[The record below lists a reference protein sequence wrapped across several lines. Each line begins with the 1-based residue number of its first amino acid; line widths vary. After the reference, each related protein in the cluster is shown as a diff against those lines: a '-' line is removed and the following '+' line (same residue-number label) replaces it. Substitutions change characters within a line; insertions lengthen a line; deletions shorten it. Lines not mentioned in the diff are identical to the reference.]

1 MFASWNMYHK
11 YIPQYW
17 NPYSIAF
24 WNIPWKIPYHLV
36 LACQQNS
43 CHSIPIQVQN
53 GQHKILSLNNGE
65 MLGRS
70 FGFKI
75 RLAAKSIDNELSAP
89 NDGSKIFSMPTKF
102 INRIF
107 HLFPSLFVHAG
118 MSFVLTTKRQ
128 RWKQQKLLVPI
139 VFHFL
144 IFFPPP
150 FSIVGQEQ
158 SPFSLSLPLASLPF
172 TVSITKLSTNH

>member
-1 MFASWNMYHK
+1 
-11 YIPQYW
+11 
-17 NPYSIAF
+17 
-24 WNIPWKIPYHLV
+24 
-36 LACQQNS
+36 
-43 CHSIPIQVQN
+43 
-53 GQHKILSLNNGE
+53 

-144 IFFPPP
+144 IFFPPIFHCGSRAESFFP
-150 FSIVGQEQ
+150 VLAPCQPSFH
-158 SPFSLSLPLASLPF
+158 SLNYETKHKSLNKIIISATEDRGRARS
-172 TVSITKLSTNH
+172 SGKLTNCTPTWAGCHPKDWKGGG